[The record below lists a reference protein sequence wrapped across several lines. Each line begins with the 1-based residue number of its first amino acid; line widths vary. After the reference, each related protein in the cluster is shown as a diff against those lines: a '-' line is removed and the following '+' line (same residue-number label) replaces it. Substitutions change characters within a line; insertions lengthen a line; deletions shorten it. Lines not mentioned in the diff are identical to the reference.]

1 MEIITKKRVLGIL
14 GIIAILIGL
23 EISYADDKKLGTG
36 EDDYDVIVIGAG
48 GGGLSAAARCSKE
61 GLKTL
66 VIEQHHQVGGY
77 MSGFEQGDYRFEA
90 SLEAMD
96 GMGALTFDKLGI
108 KDKVKAYKLDPVYKA
123 CFPDF
128 EFVVPADVEE
138 YKKKLIK
145 TFPHEEEGIN
155 DFFST
160 FKSINITMENLFSL
174 QDGTEV
180 ISSLASLIFN
190 PWNIWPVI
198 KYWDS
203 NCTDMLD
210 EYLKDEK
217 LIAIFTQLMAYTGIN
232 ADNVSGMLFAL
243 MWNSYH
249 HHGFYYFEGGSHAV
263 TKACAEVVKENGGK
277 VLLSTLATK
286 IIIKDGMAV
295 AVRAQD
301 LKTKVEK
308 EYKCRYV
315 VSNANVPDTVNK
327 LIGKENLPE
336 DYVRDIEN
344 MKTGASTFAVY
355 LGVDHDYSNDP
366 NAIHSIFVNPAN
378 NAAESF
384 RYFTEGNPEKAMFS
398 IVNYTMKDP
407 TNAPKGKNAINIVS
421 MLPYDYMDN
430 WQIKKGDESYKALKE
445 KVAQIYIK
453 RAEKYLPG
461 LEKYIE
467 EIRIA
472 TPLTLERYT
481 LNPFGT
487 IFGWEYNQK
496 QSMLNRLPQDTPIN
510 NLFLAGAWTF
520 PGGGQGAVLTS
531 GSTAAGMI
539 LSNE

>member
-1 MEIITKKRVLGIL
+1 MGL
-14 GIIAILIGL
+14 AISCG
-23 EISYADDKKLGTG
+23 DDKKPGID
-36 EDDYDVIVIGAG
+36 EDEYDVIVIGAG

-61 GLKTL
+61 GLKAL
-66 VIEQHHQVGGY
+66 VIEQHDQVGGY
-77 MSGFEQGDYRFEA
+77 MSGFERGDYRFEA

-96 GMGALTFDKLGI
+96 GMGVLTFDKLGI

-123 CFPDF
+123 SFPDF

-138 YKKKLIK
+138 YQKKLIK

-155 DFFST
+155 KLFST
-160 FKSINITMENLFSL
+160 FESIKTTMENLFSL
-174 QDGTEV
+174 QDGTN
-180 ISSLASLIFN
+180 ITSSLASLIFK
-190 PWNIWPVI
+190 PWNIWPVV

-203 NCTDMLD
+203 NCTDMLN
-210 EYLKDEK
+210 EYIKDQK
-217 LIAIFTQLMAYTGIN
+217 LIAVFTQLMAYTGIN
-232 ADNVSGMLFAL
+232 GDNVSGMLFAM

-301 LKTKVEK
+301 LKTKVVK

-344 MKTGASTFAVY
+344 MTIGASTFSIY
-355 LGVDHDYSNDP
+355 LGVNYDYSKEP
-366 NAIHSIFVNPAN
+366 NAIHSIFVNPAS
-378 NAAESF
+378 NAIESF
-384 RYFTEGNPEKAMFS
+384 KYFKEGNPQKTMFS
-398 IVNYTMKDP
+398 IVNYAMKDP
-407 TNAPKGKNAINIVS
+407 TSSPRGKSAINIVS

-430 WQIKKGDESYKALKE
+430 WQIKKGNKSYNALKE

-453 RAEKYLPG
+453 RAEKYLPD
-461 LEKYIE
+461 LRKYIE
-467 EIRIA
+467 EIYIA
-472 TPLTLERYT
+472 TPLTMERYT

-487 IFGWEYNQK
+487 IFGWEYSRE

-520 PGGGQGAVLTS
+520 PGGGQSAVLNS